1 MELIL
6 YGLGFV
12 AFGACGLALPPPKQ
26 HAFGSEGLALRGAYG
41 LAWFDEDSR
50 LRCPL
55 QA

>member
-26 HAFGSEGLALRGAYG
+26 HAFGSEGLWFALRGAYVLG
-41 LAWFDEDSR
+41 LM
-50 LRCPL
+50 L
-55 QA
+55 